1 MTSNSTIT
9 AKQKI
14 TKLICVLLFAEVAL
28 LLFVQARTVLYNVG
42 SPNASLRNSCQLYFH
57 QELETPSINGRYFS
71 WLNLKVLKV

>member
-14 TKLICVLLFAEVAL
+14 TKLICILLFAEVAL
-28 LLFVQARTVLYNVG
+28 LLFVQARTGLYNVG
-42 SPNASLRNSCQLYFH
+42 SQMLHSAIVLNFH

-71 WLNLKVLKV
+71 

>member
-42 SPNASLRNSCQLYFH
+42 SPNASLRNSCQLMYFH

-71 WLNLKVLKV
+71 

>member
-14 TKLICVLLFAEVAL
+14 TKLIGVLLFAEVTL

-42 SPNASLRNSCQLYFH
+42 SPNASLRNSYQLSPGVRDSFD
-57 QELETPSINGRYFS
+57 QWKISVDLI
-71 WLNLKVLKV
+71 